1 MRMYRV
7 YIVDK
12 FTKMLLAYHEV
23 HAWTRWGA
31 KRKIFKWVCEGDTS
45 SILVAEPVNKT

>member
-12 FTKMLLAYHEV
+12 LTRWPLAYHEV
-23 HAWTRWGA
+23 HAWTKAGA

-45 SILVAEPVNKT
+45 YTLVAKKI